1 MATKKLLKL
10 SFGVLSISICSTLL
24 IILLFSFFN
33 VEIIDAKLYAGRPI
47 VNPISPSKIVFAV
60 ILAGLISVVSHL
72 TFKGTGRVSRITA
85 VGLIAIFVVIFSL
98 PNLRHYHG
106 LVYCQRLESFREY
119 VASGLVEYFRKNPE
133 AISLPNI
140 FDIVDRIPP
149 SFDLKISGKRDTML
163 TITVSGI
170 KGKCGQFESV
180 TKDIEINYTDSTPVT
195 P

>member
-60 ILAGLISVVSHL
+60 ILASLITAASFF
-72 TFKGTGRVSRITA
+72 TFKGIGLVSRITA

-106 LVYCQRLESFREY
+106 SVYCQRLESFREY
-119 VASGLVEYFRKNPE
+119 VASGLVEYFKKNPE
-133 AISLPNI
+133 ATRLPDI
-140 FDIVDRIPP
+140 FDIIDHIPP
-149 SFDLKISGKRDTML
+149 SFEIKISAERGTMI
-163 TITVSGI
+163 TIAVSGI

-180 TKDIEINYTDSTPVT
+180 TKDIEIN
-195 P
+195 